1 MRHYETTIL
10 RPGLGETGFTEVMER
25 TCAIVTADGG
35 SIIDLDRWG
44 LRKLAYPIKKESQG
58 YYFCLNC
65 AATQAAVLEME
76 RIFRID
82 DRVLRYLTIKLHE
95 EIDEAGIAEEKE
107 KIAAAVAAKAAAA
120 EAEARENG
128 DIADEDSSD
137 AKSGDT
143 AGQNEDDQ
151 D

>member
-1 MRHYETTIL
+1 MRHYETTCIL

-95 EIDEAGIAEEKE
+95 EIDETGIAEEKE
-107 KIAAAVAAKAAAA
+107 RIAAIAAAKAAAA
-120 EAEARENG
+120 EAAARAEDG
-128 DIADEDSSD
+128 DEEDSSD
-137 AKSGDT
+137 AESGDD
-143 AGQNEDDQ
+143 ADQNEN
-151 D
+151 

>member
-1 MRHYETTIL
+1 MRHYETTCIL

-95 EIDEAGIAEEKE
+95 EIDETGIAEEKE
-107 KIAAAVAAKAAAA
+107 RIAAIAAAKAAAA
-120 EAEARENG
+120 EAAARAEDG
-128 DIADEDSSD
+128 DEEDSSG
-137 AKSGDT
+137 AESGDD
-143 AGQNEDDQ
+143 ADQNEN
-151 D
+151 

>member
-1 MRHYETTIL
+1 MRHYETTCIL

-35 SIIDLDRWG
+35 TVIDLDRWG
-44 LRKLAYPIKKESQG
+44 VKKLAYPIKKESQG

-95 EIDEAGIAEEKE
+95 EIDEAGIAGEKE
-107 KIAAAVAAKAAAA
+107 RIAALAAAKAAAEAAA
-120 EAEARENG
+120 EG
-128 DIADEDSSD
+128 DDEDGGSD
-137 AKSGDT
+137 AESGDD
-143 AGQNEDDQ
+143 ADQNEDQ
-151 D
+151 E

>member
-1 MRHYETTIL
+1 MRHYETTCIL

-107 KIAAAVAAKAAAA
+107 KIAAAAAAKAAAA

-128 DIADEDSSD
+128 DIDDEDGSD
-137 AKSGDT
+137 AESGDN
-143 AGQNEDDQ
+143 ADQNEKQ
-151 D
+151 E